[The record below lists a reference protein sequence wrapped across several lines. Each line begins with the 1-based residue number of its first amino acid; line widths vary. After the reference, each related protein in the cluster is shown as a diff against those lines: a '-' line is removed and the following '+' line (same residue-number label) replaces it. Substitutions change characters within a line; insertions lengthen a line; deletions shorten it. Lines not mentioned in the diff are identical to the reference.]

1 MTWLVVVL
9 FANVA
14 GDVYIFTN
22 PTFETRDE
30 CMATLHNPENIAGY
44 TAKLVEEYGRTI
56 PIKAVN
62 CLEKD
67 EIKRIL
73 DDYYNSKE
81 SSWEGTA

>member
-30 CMATLHNPENIAGY
+30 CMTTLYNPENIAGY

-62 CLEKD
+62 CLEED
-67 EIKRIL
+67 EIKKIIQGVEE
-73 DDYYNSKE
+73 SK
-81 SSWEGTA
+81 A